1 MLQHHNSDRR
11 KNKKTP
17 VPKHPLLKPLGKW
30 NLFPLKDQTSA
41 ISCHLLL
48 LSFVFVSFVSQ
59 LLEHEAIYQWTDLT
73 VMLCMLAVLSRK
85 GCKSIVCLFS
95 HKNTLFIF
103 QITGKHP
110 SAVLATGR
118 KQHYLPRTQH
128 ERISHHQWKNPSSNP
143 CWEERFV
150 MPVSLALGG
159 TDVDVIVSKMERQG
173 QAVWGR
179 ESRQGGKTKREKW
192 GFCLI
197 GFERGQRAWSSL
209 TGKS

>member
-1 MLQHHNSDRR
+1 MLQHHNSDR
-11 KNKKTP
+11 KKTK
-17 VPKHPLLKPLGKW
+17 KHQCRDIPCWSPLG
-30 NLFPLKDQTSA
+30 NETFPLSRIIQGPYPV
-41 ISCHLLL
+41 IFF
-48 LSFVFVSFVSQ
+48 LSFVPFMSQ
-59 LLEHEAIYQWTDLT
+59 LLEHGAIYQSTELT
-73 VMLCMLAVLSRK
+73 VMLFMLAVLSGK
-85 GCKSIVCLFS
+85 DCKSRVCLFS
-95 HKNTLFIF
+95 HKKTLFIF

-118 KQHYLPRTQH
+118 KQHYLPWTQH

-143 CWEERFV
+143 RWEKDLSSQYLVLE
-150 MPVSLALGG
+150 GE
-159 TDVDVIVSKMERQG
+159 DVDVMVSKMERQG

-179 ESRQGGKTKREKW
+179 ESRKGGKTKREKW